1 MSVEDTAKHILLKM
15 GLWWPDANSGTLRTA
30 ASAWR
35 TFADSVDDVRG
46 PTNTT
51 ARSLIHHNKGESIEA
66 FDTFWSRYAKDKDA
80 GWLGDLA
87 VSARAMAKF
96 LDKFADAIDDAI
108 HKLWEHIAIDA
119 VVIAAG
125 VTAAILTAGIA
136 SGAATVAADAVIELG
151 ATLGVAVSATV
162 AEIVAETVITA
173 AFAGVE
179 NVTIDAA
186 VAQPLNMAA
195 GFQHG
200 FNLDEVNRAAEDGML
215 YGGALGAGSGV
226 LRAGASASMADQL
239 MRVPSLRPDLVDLGP
254 AARNGERIP
263 CVGEPIDVATG
274 AMLMTATD
282 LTLPASLPLI
292 FQRTH
297 LSSYRGGVCFGPT
310 WISTLDECVQ
320 IDGEGVVFAAADG
333 MRLVYPVPKP
343 GVPTLPVTGPRW
355 PLEWDGKPDGVMTVT
370 DPDTGITRTF
380 TTPFPSGSFG
390 TFHLPVD
397 AWSDRNGMRIDVERT
412 TDGIPTGLR
421 HSGGYYVAVDTEGP
435 RITALRLL
443 DQMPD
448 AYTSD
453 ASREGG
459 TVAIRYGYDA
469 AGNLSEVT
477 NSSGRPLTFTY
488 DDAGRMT
495 KWTDRNGTWFSYTYD
510 GQGRVTH
517 TEGVDGILSGSLAYD
532 DFTCTTT
539 YTDSLGHSTVHRHN
553 SQGLVVEETD
563 QLGNITLTEWDERG
577 TKPLAVTD
585 PLGRTTRYTYDDAG
599 HLTRVT
605 LPDDATV
612 QASYNELGLPVEVI
626 EPGGARWLHT
636 YDEHGNLLITTDPL
650 GAETRHSY
658 DASGHPVT
666 VTDALG
672 HTRGMRVN
680 PAGLPLSITDELG
693 RTTIVHRDS
702 FGRIAKIIDPL
713 GHSTRLSWSVEG
725 KPQHVQHPDGSMELW
740 SWDGEGNLQSHTNQ
754 AGEVVR
760 HTSGA
765 FDVPAT
771 RTDPDGA
778 TYSFTHD
785 TELRLTRVTNP
796 QGLTWSYTYDPAG
809 RLTAERDFNGRT
821 LRYDHDASGALR
833 SRTNGAGETS
843 RFARDARG
851 RVTEQV
857 DDAGRATTYAYGPDG
872 GLTHAVSSDALL
884 AIAYDDLGRVL
895 TESVN
900 DHTVTYAYDEL
911 GRRTRR
917 VTPSGSSTHWIYDA
931 AGQPVELR
939 TDHGQLRF
947 TYDASGRETERRVGA
962 DIVLAQVWDNTDRL
976 TLQTLAASGNSES
989 GRLLQHRSYTY
1000 RADGYLTEVRD
1011 LTTGTRTF
1019 DLDPIGRVTRVRA
1032 HGWSETYAYDTA
1044 GNLTQTAAPHAKHAE
1059 DSEERMLEGTLIR
1072 RAGRTRYEYDA
1083 QGRMARRIRKLLNGR
1098 SLTWAY
1104 TWNAQD
1110 RLTGLTTPTGEQ
1122 WHYAYDPCGR
1132 RIAKYRVADD
1142 GSEADRTDFV
1152 WDDSRLCEQLASDGR
1167 ATSWDYAP
1175 GTHVPLTQI
1184 THQRRVPGTSFLA
1197 QLAHD
1202 SGEDHQAPQFHAVI
1216 TDTAGSPTELVT
1228 KDGRVPWQQRTTLW
1242 GNRLS
1247 APTDSDSAVDCPLR
1261 FAGQYFDAETGNHY
1275 NYFRYYDPET
1285 ARYLSLDPLGLTPAP
1300 NPSTY
1305 VHNPLTWGDP
1315 LGLNPCE
1322 LGLSTGAQRALEKL
1336 ENIKQ
1341 DPVGEI
1347 NSQPNHNHY
1356 NAARR
1361 EANGEVVA
1369 RKADGTPFDHIAD
1382 LTQAR
1387 NGLDKVRRVL
1397 DSEIQNPPD
1406 TLTSRGIDVLVSKR
1420 KETVRLLDRLNGFLA
1435 SIGHR

>member
-1 MSVEDTAKHILLKM
+1 MSIEDKAKDILLKM
-15 GLWWPDANSGTLRTA
+15 GLWWPDANSGTLRSA
-30 ASAWR
+30 ATAWR
-35 TFADSVDDVRG
+35 TFAESVDDVRG
-46 PTNTT
+46 PTNST

-66 FDTFWSRYAKDKDA
+66 FDKFWSQYAKGKDA

-87 VSARAMAKF
+87 DSARAMAKF

-119 VVIAAG
+119 AVIAGG
-125 VTAAILTAGIA
+125 VAVAFLTAGLA
-136 SGAATVAADAVIELG
+136 SGAAAAAADAVIELG
-151 ATLGVAVSATV
+151 ATLGVAVSTTI
-162 AEIVAETVITA
+162 AEIAAETVITA

-186 VAQPLNMAA
+186 VAQPLKMAA
-195 GFQHG
+195 GLQQG
-200 FNLDEVNRAAEDGML
+200 FSLDEVNQAAQDGMIF
-215 YGGALGAGSGV
+215 GGALGAGSGV
-226 LRAGASASMADQL
+226 LRAGVSPSLSKAELL
-239 MRVPSLRPDLVDLGP
+239 MRPPSLRPDLVELGP

-263 CVGEPIDVATG
+263 CVGEPIDVASG
-274 AMLMTATD
+274 AMLMMATD
-282 LTLPASLPLI
+282 LTLPATLPLV

-333 MRLVYPVPKP
+333 MRLVYGVPEP

-370 DPDTGITRTF
+370 DPDAGVSRTF

-412 TDGIPTGLR
+412 TSGVPLGLR
-421 HSGGYYVAVDTEGP
+421 HSGGYYVAVDTDGP

-443 DQMPD
+443 DQDPD

-453 ASREGG
+453 SMREGG
-459 TVAIRYGYDA
+459 TVVMRYGYDV
-469 AGNLSEVT
+469 AGNLSEVI
-477 NSSGRPLTFTY
+477 NSSGQPLTFAY

-495 KWTDRNGTWFSYTYD
+495 KWTDRNGTWFSYVYD
-510 GQGRVTH
+510 ERGRVTR
-517 TEGVDGILSGSLAYD
+517 TEGIDGILSGTLAYND
-532 DFTCTTT
+532 AASTTT
-539 YTDSLGHSTVHRHN
+539 YTDSLGHTSVHRYN
-553 SQGLVVEETD
+553 AEGLVVEATD
-563 QLGNITLTEWDERG
+563 QLGNMTRTEWDEHG
-577 TKPLAVTD
+577 AKPLTVTD
-585 PLGRTTRYTYDDAG
+585 PLGRTTRYTYDDAE

-605 LPDDATV
+605 LPDDAAV
-612 QASYNELGLPVEVI
+612 QASYNDLGLPTEVV
-626 EPGGARWLHT
+626 EPGGARWLHA
-636 YDEHGNLLITTDPL
+636 YDEHGNLLTTTDPL
-650 GAETRHSY
+650 GAETHHSY
-658 DASGHPVT
+658 DISGHLVAI
-666 VTDALG
+666 TDALG
-672 HTRGMRVN
+672 HTRTMSVN
-680 PAGLPLSITDELG
+680 PAGLPLSLTDELG

-702 FGRIAKIIDPL
+702 FGRIAEIIDPL
-713 GHSTRLSWSVEG
+713 GHSTRLSWSIEG
-725 KPQHVQHPDGSMELW
+725 KPQRIQHPDETQELW
-740 SWDGEGNLQSHTNQ
+740 SWDGEGNLLSHTNQ

-760 HTSGA
+760 HAHGV
-765 FDVPAT
+765 FDVPAI
-771 RTDPDGA
+771 RTDPDDA
-778 TYSFTHD
+778 TYCFTHD

-796 QGLTWSYTYDPAG
+796 QGLTWSYTYDQAG
-809 RLTAERDFNGRT
+809 RLTAETDFNGRT
-821 LRYDHDASGALR
+821 LAYDHDASGALR
-833 SRTNGAGETS
+833 SRTNGAGETL
-843 RFARDARG
+843 RFTRDVRG

-857 DDAGRATTYAYGPDG
+857 DHAGRATTYTYGLDG
-872 GLTHAVSSDALL
+872 SLIRAVSSDAVL
-884 AIAYDDLGRVL
+884 AVAYDDLGQVL

-900 DHTVTYAYDEL
+900 DHTVAYAYDEL

-917 VTPSGSSTHWIYDA
+917 DTPSGLSTHWAYDAASQPIELRTAHGNLRFAYDA
-931 AGQPVELR
+931 AG
-939 TDHGQLRF
+939 
-947 TYDASGRETERRVGA
+947 REIERRIGA
-962 DIVLAQVWDNTDRL
+962 DLILAQTWDKTDRL
-976 TLQTLAASGNSES
+976 TLQTLAAPGSSES
-989 GRLLQHRSYTY
+989 YRFLQHRSYTY
-1000 RADGYLTEVRD
+1000 RADGYLTEIRE
-1011 LTTGTRTF
+1011 LTTGTRKF
-1019 DLDPIGRVTRVRA
+1019 DLDSMGRVSRIRA
-1032 HGWSETYAYDTA
+1032 YGWSETYAYDTA
-1044 GNLTQTAAPHAKHAE
+1044 GNLTRATAP
-1059 DSEERMLEGTLIR
+1059 DSEESEERVFEGTLIR

-1083 QGRMARRIRKLLNGR
+1083 QGRMVRKIRKLLNGR
-1098 SLTWAY
+1098 SLTWSY

-1110 RLTGLTTPTGEQ
+1110 RLTRLTTPTSEQ
-1122 WHYAYDPCGR
+1122 WHYVYDPRGR

-1142 GSEADRTDFV
+1142 GSETERTDFV
-1152 WDDSRLCEQLASDGR
+1152 WDDARLCEQLASGGR

-1184 THQRRVPGTSFLA
+1184 THQRRVSGTSFLA
-1197 QLAHD
+1197 QIAHD
-1202 SGEDHQAPQFHAVI
+1202 NGEGHLTPQFHAVI

-1228 KDGRVPWQQRTTLW
+1228 TDGQVPWEQRTTLW
-1242 GNRLS
+1242 GNPLS
-1247 APTDSDSAVDCPLR
+1247 APTGSDSAVDCPLR
-1261 FAGQYFDAETGNHY
+1261 FAGQYFDSETGSHY
-1275 NYFRYYDPET
+1275 SYFRYYDPDT

-1336 ENIKQ
+1336 ENIKK

-1382 LTQAR
+1382 LKQAR
-1387 NGLDKVRRVL
+1387 NGLDKIRRVL
-1397 DSEIQNPPD
+1397 DTEIQNPPD
-1406 TLTSRGIDVLVSKR
+1406 TLTSRGIDVLVSKH